1 MPATAVAMKGGTRC
15 VEFSAAAFLP
25 MQNRPRHR
33 PRPLFSSLGTA
44 ALLLLCTILATS
56 SNVLAVSTPSLEE
69 PFQTSFEHLPHDGCV
84 SLFHRNGRVG
94 CGTLSRSTM
103 TGRIVHWSTVAADGD
118 DNGNN
123 DANDANEANINS
135 NAGKLPP
142 YVAVMDE
149 TEFTAA
155 NVAALRNFANAADA
169 MSCGDSAQQCIGGG
183 EGENA
188 DTNEDGAG
196 VLRGLLVINA
206 TADGNSNSYYSPEAA
221 SPQGDDTPSANVAQ
235 SSYEW
240 NPNGDGNTLV
250 DYHGLPVVYVSKP
263 DVAADLYSVSMEQS
277 AALQRILDG
286 DDSVGDDDLYP
297 AIMAEFNYYM
307 GPENADSPTC
317 LAWRDADESWAPKC
331 LPLAG
336 NSVWAVAGSP
346 ESVAGRRRLED
357 QQQQQQANNGNGNQ
371 RPIVMMATSI
381 DSTSMFHDA
390 SPGANSAATNILA
403 LLMAAKL
410 VGSSV
415 PDTTLDGLS
424 KRIMFGFFQAESYGY
439 VGSRSFLRDVAYPG
453 FQCDEDRTVPAVAK
467 NAGSDDNS
475 EGVKMGCLNP
485 LRNDLDFMKLGE
497 ISGMIAVD
505 QIGVLGTDQT
515 FYVHGE
521 NAGGN
526 DNGFLANVLLQLGS
540 NDWTI
545 ASSAAENDDNGQPA
559 IPPTPLQ
566 SLIKLSEGAVGGAV
580 LAGYDETFVDESYYH
595 SHLDSNTT
603 RSVDLDSVAMA
614 ATVLARAA
622 VASAYDNGEGD
633 AESAAQYAANLVPS
647 LSTDDE
653 TFLALA
659 DCLLTDGNC
668 DLLLSYGKMER
679 INNEYVTGV
688 DLGLGVP
695 LGNPPN
701 YYPSV
706 YDVNNGQ
713 GVVQVG
719 TKKYGSYTGDEEY
732 GKAKTDTF
740 LLRPSLLE
748 TSIHGM
754 LDDFL
759 GRGSVNTDGD
769 VAELSSCKSSKDCAS
784 VSYCSAT
791 GDEAL
796 CSGDGV
802 CVCSRAHY
810 HLALDEAIVP
820 APNNFTGKFLFDEND
835 QGVSPVFTEPYWSS
849 SVGVR
854 VYRDAG
860 GSSGNWALGAGLVV
874 WACSLLSTIL
884 LKKKLKKEKL
894 Y

>member
-1 MPATAVAMKGGTRC
+1 MRGGASRA
-15 VEFSAAAFLP
+15 EFSAAASALP
-25 MQNRPRHR
+25 
-33 PRPLFSSLGTA
+33 PLFSSLGTTT
-44 ALLLLCTILATS
+44 ALLLSTMFLINTNT
-56 SNVLAVSTPSLEE
+56 VVAVSTTSLEE

-103 TGRIVHWSTVAADGD
+103 TGRIVHWSTVVA
-118 DNGNN
+118 
-123 DANDANEANINS
+123 DANDVNDNDENDNNNFIND

-149 TEFTAA
+149 TEFTTA
-155 NVAALRNFANAADA
+155 NVAALRNFANAADDMA
-169 MSCGDSAQQCIGGG
+169 GGDSARCIGGG

-188 DTNEDGAG
+188 DPNQDGAG

-206 TADGNSNSYYSPEAA
+206 TADAESNNGNGNMNYYYSPEAA
-221 SPQGDDTPSANVAQ
+221 SPQGDDTPSANIAQ

-250 DYHGLPVVYVSKP
+250 DYHGLPVVYVSKA

-286 DDSVGDDDLYP
+286 DDSVGADDLYP

-307 GPENADSPTC
+307 GPEDADSPTC
-317 LAWRDADESWAPKC
+317 LAWRNVDESWAPKC

-346 ESVAGRRRLED
+346 ESAAGRRRLED
-357 QQQQQQANNGNGNQ
+357 QQQDGGGNGNQ

-453 FQCDEDRTVPAVAK
+453 FQCDEGRAVPAVTK
-467 NAGSDDNS
+467 NAGSGDDN
-475 EGVKMGCLNP
+475 EEEVKMGCLNP
-485 LRNDLDFMKLGE
+485 LRTDLDFMKLGE

-505 QIGVLGTDQT
+505 QVGVLGTDQT

-566 SLIKLSEGAVGGAV
+566 SLVKLSEGAVGGAV
-580 LAGYDETFVDESYYH
+580 LTGYDDAFVDASYYH
-595 SHLDSNTT
+595 SHLDSNAT
-603 RSVDLDSVAMA
+603 RIVNLDSVAMA

-633 AESAAQYAANLVPS
+633 AESAAQYAANLVPI
-647 LSTDDE
+647 LSTEDE

-679 INNEYVTGV
+679 INNEYVTGL
-688 DLGLGVP
+688 DMGMGVP

-701 YYPSV
+701 YYPSI
-706 YDVNNGQ
+706 YDASNGQ
-713 GVVQVG
+713 GFVQVG
-719 TKKYGSYTGDEEY
+719 TDVYGSYTGDKEY
-732 GKAKTDTF
+732 GKAKTDRF
-740 LLRPSLLE
+740 LLLPSLLE
-748 TSIHGM
+748 MSIHGM

-759 GRGSVNTDGD
+759 GRGSANADGND
-769 VAELSSCKSSKDCAS
+769 VAEPKSCKSSKDCSS

-796 CSGDGV
+796 CSGDSV

-820 APNNFTGKFLFDEND
+820 APNNITGKFLFDEND
-835 QGVSPVFTEPYWSS
+835 QGVSPIYTEPYWSS
-849 SVGVR
+849 IGVR

-860 GSSGNWALGAGLVV
+860 GSSGNWALGAGLIV
-874 WACSLLSTIL
+874 WLCSLVSTFL

>member
-1 MPATAVAMKGGTRC
+1 MKGDTARA
-15 VEFSAAAFLP
+15 EFSAAAFRLP
-25 MQNRPRHR
+25 MRRRPRA
-33 PRPLFSSLGTA
+33 LLSSLGTT
-44 ALLLLCTILATS
+44 ALLLLCTILTTGN
-56 SNVLAVSTPSLEE
+56 NVLAVSTPSLEE

-94 CGTLSRSTM
+94 CGTLRRSTM
-103 TGRIVHWSTVAADGD
+103 TGRIIHWSTVVTDGGNN
-118 DNGNN
+118 DNNN
-123 DANDANEANINS
+123 DANDANGVNVNS

-169 MSCGDSAQQCIGGG
+169 IACGDGDNAHQCVGGG
-183 EGENA
+183 DGENA
-188 DTNEDGAG
+188 ETNEDGAG
-196 VLRGLLVINA
+196 VLRGLLVING
-206 TADGNSNSYYSPEAA
+206 TADANGNSYYSPEAA
-221 SPQGDDTPSANVAQ
+221 SPQGDGTPSANVAQ

-250 DYHGLPVVYVSKP
+250 DYHGLPVVYVSKA
-263 DVAADLYSVSMEQS
+263 DVAADLYSVSTEQS
-277 AALQRILDG
+277 AAMQRILDG

-317 LAWRDADESWAPKC
+317 LAWKDVDESWAPKC

-346 ESVAGRRRLED
+346 ESAGGRRRLED

-475 EGVKMGCLNP
+475 EDVKMGCLNP
-485 LRNDLDFMKLGE
+485 LRTDLDFTKLGE

-540 NDWTI
+540 NGWAI
-545 ASSAAENDDNGQPA
+545 ASSAAGNDDNGQPA
-559 IPPTPLQ
+559 IPPSPLQ
-566 SLIKLSEGAVGGAV
+566 SLIQLSEGAVGGAV
-580 LAGYDETFVDESYYH
+580 LAGYDETFVDKSHYH
-595 SHLDSNTT
+595 SHLDSNAT
-603 RSVDLDSVAMA
+603 RTVDLDSVAMA

-633 AESAAQYAANLVPS
+633 AESAAQYAANIVPN
-647 LSTDDE
+647 LSSDDE
-653 TFLALA
+653 TFVALA
-659 DCLLTDGNC
+659 NCLLTDGNC

-679 INNEYVTGV
+679 INSEYVTGV
-688 DLGLGVP
+688 DLGLGIP

-706 YDVNNGQ
+706 YDASNGQ
-713 GVVQVG
+713 GFVQVG
-719 TKKYGSYTGDEEY
+719 TRRYGSYTGDEEY
-732 GKAKTDTF
+732 GKTKTDTF

-748 TSIHGM
+748 SSIHGM

-759 GRGSVNTDGD
+759 GRGSVNADGD
-769 VAELSSCKSSKDCAS
+769 VAKLSSCKSSKDCAS

-791 GDEAL
+791 RDEAL

-820 APNNFTGKFLFDEND
+820 APNNFTGRFLFDEDD
-835 QGVSPVFTEPYWSS
+835 QGMSPVFTEPYWSP

>member
-1 MPATAVAMKGGTRC
+1 VFRPMPMTMQTTA
-15 VEFSAAAFLP
+15 
-25 MQNRPRHR
+25 
-33 PRPLFSSLGTA
+33 LGKQ
-44 ALLLLCTILATS
+44 LLLLCAILAATTTITT
-56 SNVLAVSTPSLEE
+56 NHGVLAVSTPSLEE
-69 PFQTSFEHLPHDGCV
+69 PFQTSFEHLPHDACV

-103 TGRIVHWSTVAADGD
+103 TGRVVHWSAVVGAEAEADD
-118 DNGNN
+118 DNNGNAN
-123 DANDANEANINS
+123 GDANG

-149 TEFTAA
+149 TDFTAA
-155 NVAALRNFANAADA
+155 NVAALRSFADAADA
-169 MSCGDSAQQCIGGG
+169 GAAAGGDGGR
-183 EGENA
+183 EGESA
-188 DTNEDGAG
+188 DANEDGAG
-196 VLRGLLVINA
+196 VLRGLLVVNA
-206 TADGNSNSYYSPEAA
+206 TAAEGSSYGYYSPEAA

-240 NPNGDGNTLV
+240 NPNGDGNTMV
-250 DYHGLPVVYVSKP
+250 DYHGLPVVYVSKA
-263 DVAADLYSVSMEQS
+263 DVAADLYSVSMKQS

-307 GPENADSPTC
+307 GPDNADSPTC
-317 LAWRDADESWAPKC
+317 LAWRDVDESWAPKC

-346 ESVAGRRRLED
+346 AGDAGRRRRLED
-357 QQQQQQANNGNGNQ
+357 QQQQANNGNGNGNGNG

-410 VGSSV
+410 VGTSL

-424 KRIMFGFFQAESYGY
+424 NRIMFGFFQAESYGF

-453 FQCDEDRTVPAVAK
+453 FQCDEGRTVPAVAK
-467 NAGSDDNS
+467 DSRGGDDN
-475 EGVKMGCLNP
+475 EDVKMGCLNP
-485 LRNDLDFMKLGE
+485 LRTDMDFMKLGE

-505 QIGVLGTDQT
+505 QVGVLGTDRT

-580 LAGYDETFVDESYYH
+580 LSGYDEAFVDASYYH
-595 SHLDSNTT
+595 SHLDSNAT
-603 RSVDLDSVAMA
+603 RPVNLNSVAMA

-633 AESAAQYAANLVPS
+633 AESAAQFAANLIPD

-659 DCLLTDGNC
+659 DCLLTNGNC

-688 DLGLGVP
+688 DLGLGIP
-695 LGNPPN
+695 LGTPPN

-706 YDVNNGQ
+706 YDASNGQ
-713 GVVQVG
+713 GFVQVG
-719 TKKYGSYTGDEEY
+719 TKRYGSYTGDEEY
-732 GKAKTDTF
+732 GKAKADTF

-748 TSIHGM
+748 MSIHGM

-759 GRGSVNTDGD
+759 GRGSVNANGD
-769 VAELSSCKSSKDCAS
+769 VAELKSCKSSKACSS

-810 HLALDEAIVP
+810 HVALDEAIVP
-820 APNNFTGKFLFDEND
+820 APNNFTGRFLFDEYD

>member
-1 MPATAVAMKGGTRC
+1 MRSGTSSRFAD
-15 VEFSAAAFLP
+15 EFSAAALP
-25 MQNRPRHR
+25 
-33 PRPLFSSLGTA
+33 PLFSSST
-44 ALLLLCTILATS
+44 ALLLPTLLFLAT
-56 SNVLAVSTPSLEE
+56 NTNPVMAVSNPSLDE

-84 SLFHRNGRVG
+84 SLYHRNGRVG

-103 TGRIVHWSTVAADGD
+103 TGRIVHWSTVVADG
-118 DNGNN
+118 N
-123 DANDANEANINS
+123 DANANDNNDENNNNNYINGNS
-135 NAGKLPP
+135 GKLPP

-149 TEFTAA
+149 TEFTTA
-155 NVAALRNFANAADA
+155 NVAALRSFANAADA
-169 MSCGDSAQQCIGGG
+169 VAGGDSARCI
-183 EGENA
+183 GENA
-188 DTNEDGAG
+188 DANEDGAG

-206 TADGNSNSYYSPEAA
+206 TADAESSSGGNNGNTNYYYSPEAA
-221 SPQGDDTPSANVAQ
+221 SPQGDDTPSANIAQ

-250 DYHGLPVVYVSKP
+250 DYQGLPVVYVSKA
-263 DVAADLYSVSMEQS
+263 DVSADLYSVSMEQS

-307 GPENADSPTC
+307 GPEDADSPTC
-317 LAWRDADESWAPKC
+317 LSWRDVDGEWAPKC

-346 ESVAGRRRLED
+346 ESAAGRRRLED
-357 QQQQQQANNGNGNQ
+357 QQQQANNGNGNQ

-415 PDTTLDGLS
+415 LDTTLDGLS

-439 VGSRSFLRDVAYPG
+439 VGSRSFLRDVSYPG
-453 FQCDEDRTVPAVAK
+453 FQCDEGRTVPAVAK
-467 NAGSDDNS
+467 NAGSGDDNK
-475 EGVKMGCLNP
+475 EVKMGCLNP
-485 LRNDLDFMKLGE
+485 LRTDLDFTKLGE

-505 QIGVLGTDQT
+505 QVGVLGTDQT

-526 DNGFLANVLLQLGS
+526 DNGFLANILLQLGS

-580 LAGYDETFVDESYYH
+580 LAGYDEAFVDASYYH
-595 SHLDSNTT
+595 SHRDANAT
-603 RSVDLDSVAMA
+603 RIVNLDSVAMA

-633 AESAAQYAANLVPS
+633 AEGAAQYAANLIPN

-653 TFLALA
+653 TFLTLA
-659 DCLLTDGNC
+659 NCLLADGNC
-668 DLLLSYGKMER
+668 DLLLSYGKIER
-679 INNEYVTGV
+679 INNAHVTGV
-688 DLGLGVP
+688 DLNMGVP
-695 LGNPPN
+695 LRNPPN
-701 YYPSV
+701 YYPSI
-706 YDVNNGQ
+706 YDADNGQ
-713 GVVQVG
+713 GFVQVG
-719 TKKYGSYTGDEEY
+719 TKRYGSYTGDEEY
-732 GKAKTDTF
+732 GKANTDTF

-759 GRGSVNTDGD
+759 GRGSVYADGN
-769 VAELSSCKSSKDCAS
+769 VAELKSCKSSEDCSS
-784 VSYCSAT
+784 VSYCSAS
-791 GDEAL
+791 GDEAI
-796 CSGDGV
+796 CSGNSV

-810 HLALDEAIVP
+810 HVALDEAIVP
-820 APNNFTGKFLFDEND
+820 APNNFTGRFLFDEND
-835 QGVSPVFTEPYWSS
+835 QGVSPIYTEPYWSS

-874 WACSLLSTIL
+874 WVCSLVSTFL

-894 Y
+894 F